1 MIATFRRLFL
11 DHPREVGESYL
22 HHFAAAARF
31 SLGLLRLSVTAFVH
45 AVVPGLHKTTVS
57 DEIKRMADDMG
68 YRAQVARECRMRDA
82 GAWDPGL

>member
-1 MIATFRRLFL
+1 
-11 DHPREVGESYL
+11 VGESYL
-22 HHFAAAARF
+22 HHFAAATRF
-31 SLGLLRLSVTAFVH
+31 SLRLARLSATAFVH
-45 AVVPGLHKTTVS
+45 AVLPGLHKTTVS